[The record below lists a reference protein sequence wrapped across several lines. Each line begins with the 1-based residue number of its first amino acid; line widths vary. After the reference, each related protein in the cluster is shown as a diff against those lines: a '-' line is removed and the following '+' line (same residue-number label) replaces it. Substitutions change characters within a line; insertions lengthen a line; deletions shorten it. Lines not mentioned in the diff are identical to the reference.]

1 MLHWCGKKKLEK
13 MLSEKI
19 HGGESTKF
27 IRLADVKKEHFCCSI
42 GGGGGGGMEVWSSLP
57 CY

>member
-13 MLSEKI
+13 MLSEKT

-27 IRLADVKKEHFCCSI
+27 IRLADVKKEHL
-42 GGGGGGGMEVWSSLP
+42 VVQLVVVVVVL
-57 CY
+57 